1 MIKIKTLT
9 LILFCF
15 YTTFSCAQQTAV
27 YQMFFETDSFKV
39 SSSEQIIFLN
49 FIQSFDTVIISRIT
63 ISGYCDDV
71 GNATYNKIL
80 SEKRAIHT
88 ENLLPVSIRK
98 SITPEM
104 VGKGELP
111 SQNDYEIEKQRAKNR
126 RVDVTIS
133 YTLKEKIPKVIE
145 KIAEKPIEK
154 KLEKKNSPLSDNQKV
169 GDKITLE
176 NILFIGG
183 RHVLL
188 PESYEALDNLT
199 STLLEKTQYH
209 ILILGHICCIGNG
222 QDGVDYDTGINNLSV
237 ARAQT
242 IYDYLIAHGV
252 SKKRLSYKGMKADYP
267 TGKGAKQDR
276 RVEIEITKIEYEQ

>member
-1 MIKIKTLT
+1 MIKTKTFT
-9 LILFCF
+9 LIFLYFS
-15 YTTFSCAQQTAV
+15 TTFSYAQQTV
-27 YQMFFETDSFKV
+27 NYQMFFETDSFKI
-39 SSSEQIIFLN
+39 SAREEIIFSN
-49 FIQSFDTVIISRIT
+49 FIQSLDTVIISQIT

-71 GNATYNKIL
+71 GNEAYNKIL
-80 SEKRAIHT
+80 SEKRAVHT
-88 ENLLPVSIRK
+88 GNLLPVDITK

-104 VGKGELP
+104 IGKGELP
-111 SQNDYEIEKQRAKNR
+111 SQNDHEIKKLRANNR

-133 YTLKEKIPKVIE
+133 YTLKEKTSNVIE
-145 KIAEKPIEK
+145 KIVEKPLEK
-154 KLEKKNSPLSDNQKV
+154 KLEKRNSPLSDNQKV
-169 GDKITLE
+169 GDKITLQ

-222 QDGVDYDTGINNLSV
+222 QDGIDYDTGINNLSV

-242 IYDYLIAHGV
+242 IYDYLIVHGIN
-252 SKKRLSYKGMKADYP
+252 KKRLSYKGMKADYP

-276 RVEIEITKIEYEQ
+276 RVEIEITKIENEQ